1 MPDIADRDRLQP
13 SLLDRLTDLEPDKR
27 QESRDKRV
35 LSQQQLREVVLRDLS
50 WLLNTSNL
58 ASVEDIEDYPLV
70 AASTVNYGI
79 RDLTGKTA
87 SSVDSREL
95 ERVVRQAIWD
105 FEPRIERDS
114 VEVRM
119 IRQDDAMNN
128 NAVTF
133 EIEGTLWGQPLPMQ
147 IYLRTEIDLEI
158 GDVKVTDRSGRMAG

>member
-27 QESRDKRV
+27 QESREKRV
-35 LSQQQLREVVLRDLS
+35 MSQQQLREVVLRDLS

-58 ASVEDIEDYPLV
+58 ASVEDIDDYPLV

-114 VEVRM
+114 VEVRL
-119 IRQDDAMNN
+119 IRRDDEMSN

-158 GDVKVTDRSGRMAG
+158 GDVKVTDRSGRVAG